1 MRGACPLFQLEDMI
15 TFFWAF
21 FFVLPIVAFIHQL
34 GHFVFV
40 WLFGGKA
47 FFTLGRGKLLLRVGK
62 LQINQYYF
70 LDSFCQYERLK
81 WDSKWTHVLVYAGG
95 SIFNLASII
104 IVNSMIHAGLLN
116 PHIFFYQ
123 FVYFSVYFVFFSLL
137 PFKYSET
144 HSSDGRSIYDVVKY
158 GSSCSQFD

>member
-1 MRGACPLFQLEDMI
+1 MFQLEDMI

-40 WLFGGKA
+40 WMFGGKA
-47 FFTLGRGKLLLRVGK
+47 VFILGRGKLLFRIGK
-62 LQINQYYF
+62 LEVNQYYF
-70 LDSFCQYERLK
+70 LDSFCQYDSLN
-81 WDSKWTHVLVYAGG
+81 WDNRYTHAFVYAGG
-95 SIFNLASII
+95 SLFNLSAIL
-104 IVNSMIHAGLLN
+104 IVNTLIHTGILE

-137 PFKYSET
+137 PFKYSEN
-144 HSSDGRSIYDVVKY
+144 HSSDGRSIYDVIKY
-158 GSSCSQFD
+158 GKSCSQLD